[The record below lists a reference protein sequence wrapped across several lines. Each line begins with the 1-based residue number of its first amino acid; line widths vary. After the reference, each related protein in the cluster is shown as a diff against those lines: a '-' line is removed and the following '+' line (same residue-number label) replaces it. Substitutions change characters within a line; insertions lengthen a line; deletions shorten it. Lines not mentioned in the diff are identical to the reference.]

1 MPARSRSLLKAL
13 VIFTALAFGAPLRAG
28 EIARADL
35 DILGLGLE
43 VDRQPV
49 ITAVDVPS
57 NLQTIFG
64 GKMNDEAPAAPGLSA
79 IGELTGPGI
88 ATPITLAA
96 IPGQK
101 FSLPALHEKG
111 EYSLQNIR
119 LAGEN
124 GEFLQ
129 QAVPSFAIINVTEV
143 LKTEVRARQLTPQE
157 LRERGI
163 TVDARNFD
171 VYGRPRQ
178 RTYADGTSET
188 WTYDGERVEST
199 KDRQGRTFVYTYNTK
214 GQLSELRNLG
224 SEVLESY
231 GYDAAGR
238 LATWTTRDARL
249 VYENFDMEG
258 RPSRTRQ
265 IRYADR
271 SGFGT
276 ATVLDEHVQEHE
288 WNVHGERSAWTMPMP
303 ANYAVPGWTNRVEED
318 HDAMGNVIAI
328 RRSRIGST
336 AMSPLMTADYRNA
349 GRPNVRTLTTTSGA
363 PIVRTYGYDAT
374 TSQLN
379 DLKVTSRGLLVA
391 GSGITFDGT
400 QIAKATLHGVSNET
414 RANEYAYDD
423 LSRLAQSRA
432 ARISGTSDLAIEQVD
447 KADFRIALERT
458 TTGPA
463 PLPSLSFAQQ
473 TGHKIAEMVRGG
485 QSRTFSYGSGAE
497 RIDDGRFVYEFDA
510 RGRLISATEKA
521 GGSAPQTLR
530 RILYYYSAAD
540 RVVGRR
546 AEYAP
551 LASGPVSTWK
561 LEDRPEVLAADA
573 LPAEVTFVW
582 DPISDT
588 LVTVAAMNGDPLRQI
603 IQGESGYDDPIEVAV
618 AENNTVHRLHPVF
631 DEAGAGTLQII
642 LNENGEVVSRTV
654 EEGAYGEDEFG
665 LAGAAVD
672 RIAIEAKKDS
682 SGALQSV
689 TISIRTTEQLA
700 AETIATGARLAV
712 VDGNGAVIRS
722 SPTNATLFENYTL
735 RWTLTAEE
743 WTALASS
750 TGNPQRLSIAV
761 TNTLRGA
768 AWDANNGIL
777 PAPDWAPSDR
787 MYSSGALP
795 VEYRAS
801 LTELASWLGTSSPG
815 EKTLFEATSLSALGG
830 KATPAARLILAAGF
844 QALPFTEPATGLIYA
859 RARWYDPSTG
869 TFLSPDPLGY
879 KDSSNLYAF
888 AGGDPVNGR
897 DPTGMQ
903 VELEVRPPMRP
914 VVRPPAPGS
923 RPGSLVPETGP
934 PIRPGYAP
942 GDFITLREEIEA
954 AKASRPAGAGTRV
967 FRGRTADEL
976 SPAEQADFLKHRS
989 RLQTDPAYRAQWE
1002 AMQASTL
1009 DLQAELLPMPLPA
1022 LGGAGGGDDGDDGR
1036 GWTVG
1041 DPILKLTRS
1050 GKTPS
1055 WNTQRARFWK
1065 NEALKA
1071 GAENEYGPENVAR
1084 MRRGLAP
1091 QRYNFVK
1098 GGMESMEL
1106 SHEPVPQREGGT
1118 EVVPRWPGAHAAVD
1132 QFRTTGYTKAIVRN
1146 E

>member
-1 MPARSRSLLKAL
+1 MTAGSSPGHRSRRR
-13 VIFTALAFGAPLRAG
+13 G
-28 EIARADL
+28 
-35 DILGLGLE
+35 
-43 VDRQPV
+43 
-49 ITAVDVPS
+49 
-57 NLQTIFG
+57 
-64 GKMNDEAPAAPGLSA
+64 
-79 IGELTGPGI
+79 
-88 ATPITLAA
+88 
-96 IPGQK
+96 
-101 FSLPALHEKG
+101 
-111 EYSLQNIR
+111 
-119 LAGEN
+119 
-124 GEFLQ
+124 
-129 QAVPSFAIINVTEV
+129 
-143 LKTEVRARQLTPQE
+143 ARQLRRRPVTTQANPISTKIGALEWQQRFDQDGNVTAAQPPSRQE
-157 LRERGI
+157 
-163 TVDARNFD
+163 TTFDHDARGNVIAENEPGAVTTRHGYSASGAAESYRD
-171 VYGRPRQ
+171 PVDEVTSTISDRIGRPRQ

-224 SEVLESY
+224 GEVLESY

-238 LATWTTRDARL
+238 LATWTTREARL

-258 RPSRTRQ
+258 RPRRTRQ

-271 SGFGT
+271 SGFIT

-288 WNVHGERSAWTMPMP
+288 WNVHGERSAWTMPLP
-303 ANYAVPGWTNRVEED
+303 TNYAVPGWTNRVEED

-328 RRSRIGST
+328 RRSRFGST

-423 LSRLAQSRA
+423 LSRLARSRA
-432 ARISGTSDLAIEQVD
+432 ARISGTADLAVEQVD

-458 TTGPA
+458 TSGPA

-485 QSRTFSYGSGAE
+485 ESRTFSYGSGAE
-497 RIDDGRFVYEFDA
+497 RIDDGRFIYEFDA

-573 LPAEVTFVW
+573 LPADVTFVW

-588 LVTVAAMNGDPLRQI
+588 LVTVSSLAGEPLRQI
-603 IQGESGYDDPIEVAV
+603 IQGGSGYDDPIEVAV
-618 AENNTVHRLHPVF
+618 AENSTVHRLHPVF
-631 DEAGAGTLQII
+631 DEAGAGTLQVI

-672 RIAIEAKKDS
+672 RIAIEATKTS

-700 AETIATGARLAV
+700 ASTIATGARLAV

-761 TNTLRGA
+761 TNTLRAA
-768 AWDANNGIL
+768 AWSDNNGIL
-777 PAPDWAPSDR
+777 PAPDWAPSDT
-787 MYSSGALP
+787 MHSSGSLP

-801 LTELASWLGTSSPG
+801 LTELASWLGTSAPG

-830 KATPAARLILAAGF
+830 KATPAPRLILAAGF
-844 QALPFTEPATGLIYA
+844 QALPFTEPATGLICA

-869 TFLSPDPLGY
+869 TFFSPDPSGY
-879 KDSSNLYAF
+879 QDSSNLYAF

-897 DPTGMQ
+897 DPSG
-903 VELEVRPPMRP
+903 ELCDTANASGFWDWANRCRQDAMNVSDSMHEQIV
-914 VVRPPAPGS
+914 
-923 RPGSLVPETGP
+923 LQ
-934 PIRPGYAP
+934 PIKTIGRA
-942 GDFITLREEIEA
+942 I
-954 AKASRPAGAGTRV
+954 AGEAGTRLMIAKSAIGV
-967 FRGRTADEL
+967 A
-976 SPAEQADFLKHRS
+976 
-989 RLQTDPAYRAQWE
+989 
-1002 AMQASTL
+1002 AMVL
-1009 DLQAELLPMPLPA
+1009 DQSLANS
-1022 LGGAGGGDDGDDGR
+1022 GDA
-1036 GWTVG
+1036 
-1041 DPILKLTRS
+1041 
-1050 GKTPS
+1050 
-1055 WNTQRARFWK
+1055 N
-1065 NEALKA
+1065 
-1071 GAENEYGPENVAR
+1071 
-1084 MRRGLAP
+1084 
-1091 QRYNFVK
+1091 
-1098 GGMESMEL
+1098 
-1106 SHEPVPQREGGT
+1106 
-1118 EVVPRWPGAHAAVD
+1118 
-1132 QFRTTGYTKAIVRN
+1132 AIVRQGQRSAAIVNAARHPYNAVVDSHASSAKSILKAEQEGNWFSASVEAGEVGSSDAAALAGLTEVGISLGRLGGRLGASLWAGITRN
-1146 E
+1146 EVGALGNAVPSIILRQNMKAAGVKPPPFPNAAHHIVAADASLAGAARAHLESLGIGLNDAENGVFLRYTERGTGANHAEIHTTAYYTEVEARVLATTTAEELRATLAKIAEELSSNTFPYR